1 MAKEENKGVYTLV
14 KDTDGEVTLSEDV
27 VAVIAGYAATDV
39 EGVASMAGNL
49 TADLLSKVGFST
61 LSKGIKVSISEG
73 SIAIDATISVAYGYP
88 IPATSQ
94 AVQKKVKVAV
104 ENMTGL
110 TVTNVNIRIAGIEV
124 E

>member
-1 MAKEENKGVYTLV
+1 MGDLYTLIN
-14 KDTDGEVTLSEDV
+14 DSDGVVTVSEDV
-27 VAVIAGYAATDV
+27 VAIIAGYAATDV

-49 TADLLSKVGFST
+49 TADLLSKAGFST
-61 LSKGIKVSISEG
+61 LSKGIKVAISDG
-73 SIAIDATISVAYGYP
+73 KIAIDAAISVAYGYP

-94 AVQKKVKVAV
+94 AVQKKVKASL

-110 TVTNVNIRIAGIEV
+110 PVTSVNIRVAGIEV